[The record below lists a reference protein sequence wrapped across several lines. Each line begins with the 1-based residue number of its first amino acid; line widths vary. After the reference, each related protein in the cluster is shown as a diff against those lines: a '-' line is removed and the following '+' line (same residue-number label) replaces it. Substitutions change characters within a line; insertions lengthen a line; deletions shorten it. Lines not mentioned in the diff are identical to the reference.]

1 VRWFVALAV
10 CVTLLGCG
18 PGSVPT
24 PTGPRQLNFN
34 VRNESDQEV
43 RIVITRNSDMALAG
57 SMDPSFVPPRTL
69 LPIILTVPEGN
80 EWALYI
86 EPSMSDIGPL
96 IFGTDL
102 AGCRGVIRLEIQV
115 DTQGFVD
122 RTPKGRVC

>member
-1 VRWFVALAV
+1 MRWFIALAV
-10 CVTLLGCG
+10 CAAR
-18 PGSVPT
+18 SAPT
-24 PTGPRQLNFN
+24 PTGPRELNVN
-34 VRNESDQEV
+34 VRKESDQEV
-43 RIVITRNSDMALAG
+43 RILMTRNSDMALVG
-57 SMDPSFVPPRTL
+57 SMNPSFVPAHTL
-69 LPIILTVPEGN
+69 LPITLTVPEDS

-102 AGCRGVIRLEIQV
+102 AGCRGPIRLEIQV